1 MLILAQMTPLHENKI
16 SYDHEGAR
24 EINFRGPG
32 GEIIA
37 RLVGIVLEDSSDSQL
52 VGL

>member
-16 SYDHEGAR
+16 SDAYKGAR
-24 EINFRGPG
+24 KINFPGPWG
-32 GEIIA
+32 QIIA
-37 RLVGIVLEDSSDSQL
+37 RLVGIVLEDCLDSQL